1 MPIYEYKC
9 ISCSH
14 IMEKILPYS
23 ESHSPQKCN
32 ACGSQA
38 DKILSASNIGAGH
51 ANPEMTE
58 SPQQQSEASG
68 ITIQNGKFENCN
80 VGISVPKGT
89 KLNLKNNEFSN
100 VKKPLEYRDE

>member
-14 IMEKILPYS
+14 VMEKILPYS

-38 DKILSASNIGAGH
+38 NKILSASNIGTGH
-51 ANPEMTE
+51 AGPEKPEPSNP
-58 SPQQQSEASG
+58 QGEASG
-68 ITIQNGKFENCN
+68 ITIHNSKFEGCD
-80 VGISVPKGT
+80 VGISAPKGA
-89 KLNLKNNEFSN
+89 KLNLKGNEFIN
-100 VKKPLEYRDE
+100 VKKPLEYRDK